1 MSKNILNEELNT
13 MKYLLGYKRG
23 VVISEQKINEG
34 GPFEDI
40 GSPEACINF
49 ETGKGLEKVE
59 QINNEI
65 QTLGINDIISS
76 GDTLAIPSSLE
87 EIKNQLDSKLSEIL
101 PNASIDDIKQMISYV
116 KNKMKNPED
125 KEPIKEQAELITV
138 LQPVLTLIPIWGWVI
153 LGTWIILRLLRCLI
167 YKAESKLF
175 KCAFSWKKSPLAY
188 ITFLIF
194 LDFKNMKRGNTIYG
208 CK

>member
-1 MSKNILNEELNT
+1 MSKNLLNEELNT

-23 VVISEQKINEG
+23 VVISEQKINES

-49 ETGKGLEKVE
+49 ETGKGLQKVE
-59 QINNEI
+59 EINKQI
-65 QTLGINDIISS
+65 QSLGINDIIS
-76 GDTLAIPSSLE
+76 GGETLTIPSDLDN
-87 EIKNQLDSKLSEIL
+87 IKNQLDGKLSEIL
-101 PNASIDDIKQMISYV
+101 PNASIDDIKQMISYI
-116 KNKMKNPED
+116 KDRMKNPEE
-125 KEPIKEQAELITV
+125 KQPMKEQAELIAI
-138 LQPVLTLIPIWGWVI
+138 LQPILAMIPVWGWI
-153 LGTWIILRLLRCLI
+153 ALGSWIILRLLRCLI

-175 KCAFSWKKSPLAY
+175 RCAFSWKKSPLAY